1 MDLSFSPEETAF
13 RDEVRAWVADA
24 LPADIKAAME
34 RGEKVKKD
42 DLRRW
47 HKILHEKG
55 WIAPA
60 WPKEYGGTGWTA
72 TQRYIFANEMAL
84 AGAPDLPAFGLKM
97 VGPVIYTYGSEE
109 QKREYLPGILNGD
122 VWWCQGYS
130 EPGSGSDLAS
140 LKTKAVSDGDEYVV
154 NGSKIWTT
162 GAHEADWIF
171 CLVRTDDTGKKQEGI
186 SFLLIDMKTP
196 GIEVSP
202 IIIINGDH
210 TVNQVFFNDVRVP
223 KRNLIGKE
231 NEGWTYAK
239 FLLVNERNGIA
250 QIGAKK
256 HTMAR
261 IRKLAASTQLNGH
274 RLADDPG
281 YQRRLAETEVA
292 LMALEYSELRFL
304 SGQKTDHAPGTEA
317 NMMKVAATQLQQSM
331 SELFIEIAGYYS
343 YPFDGFRD
351 TEGSNEP
358 PVVPEDAGGAM
369 HQFLYGRASTI
380 YGGSNEI
387 QRDVIAKVLL
397 SL

>member
-1 MDLSFSPEETAF
+1 MDLSFTPEEIAF
-13 RDEVRAWVADA
+13 QNEVRAWMAA
-24 LPADIKAAME
+24 NFPADLRAKVEA
-34 RGEKVKKD
+34 GEKLYKP
-42 DLRRW
+42 DLLRW
-47 HKILHEKG
+47 QKILAAKG

-60 WPKEYGGTGWTA
+60 WPVEYGGPGWTS
-72 TQRYIFANEMAL
+72 TQRYIYANEMAL

-97 VGPVIYTYGSEE
+97 VGPVIYTYGNEE
-109 QKREYLPGILNGD
+109 QKRHFLPRILSGED
-122 VWWCQGYS
+122 WWCQGYS

-140 LKTKAVSDGDEYVV
+140 LKTRAVSDGDDYIV

-162 GAHEADWIF
+162 GAHDADWIF
-171 CLVRTDDTGKKQEGI
+171 CLVRTDDTGKKQDGI
-186 SFLLIDMKTP
+186 SFLLIDMTTP

-210 TVNQVFFNDVRVP
+210 TVNQVFFTDVRAP
-223 KRNLIGKE
+223 KKNLIGKE

-250 QIGAKK
+250 QVGHKK
-256 HTMAR
+256 HTLRR
-261 IRKLAASTQLNGH
+261 IRKLASATDMHGG
-274 RLADDPG
+274 RLADEPG
-281 YQRRLAETEVA
+281 YQTRLAETEVA

-343 YPFDGFRD
+343 FPYDGFRD
-351 TEGSNEP
+351 KKGSNEP
-358 PVVPEDAGGAM
+358 PVGPAEAGGAM
-369 HQFLYGRASTI
+369 FDFLYGRASTI

-397 SL
+397 SI